1 MGVRA
6 GPSASRMS
14 KLLELVGDV
23 PEIHFATGEV
33 VIEEGVP
40 FGDLYLLKEGE
51 VEVIRDQLSIG
62 RISKKGS
69 VLGEIS
75 VLLGEPATAKV
86 VALTSCAFAVVKDAA
101 SVIADSNEITLE
113 IARNLAHRLSWMTRT
128 YVEQIY
134 DDA

>member
-1 MGVRA
+1 
-6 GPSASRMS
+6 MS

-23 PEIHFATGEV
+23 PEIRFAAGET

-40 FGDLYLLKEGE
+40 FGDLYLLKDGE
-51 VEVIRDQLSIG
+51 VEVLRDELSIG
-62 RISKKGS
+62 RISKQGS
-69 VLGEIS
+69 ALGEMS
-75 VLLGEPATAKV
+75 ALLGVPPTATA
-86 VALTSCAFAVVKDAA
+86 VALTPCTFAVVKDAA
-101 SVIADSNEITLE
+101 SVIAASHEITLE

>member
-1 MGVRA
+1 MGVRT
-6 GPSASRMS
+6 GPSASHMS

-23 PEIHFATGEV
+23 PVVHFATGEV
-33 VIEEGVP
+33 VIKEGVP

-62 RISKKGS
+62 RISKEGS

-86 VALTSCAFAVVKDAA
+86 VALTPCTFAVVKDAA
-101 SVIADSNEITLE
+101 AVVAGSHEITLE
-113 IARNLAHRLSWMTRT
+113 IARNLARRLSWMTHT